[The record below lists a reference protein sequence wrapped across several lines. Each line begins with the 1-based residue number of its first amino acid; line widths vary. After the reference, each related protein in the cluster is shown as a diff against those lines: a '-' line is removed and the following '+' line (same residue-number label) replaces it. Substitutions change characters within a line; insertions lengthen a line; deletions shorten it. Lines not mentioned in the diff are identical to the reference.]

1 MKQHIKGCLE
11 ACEAC
16 EGVGLYAH
24 HFSPA
29 FSSLF
34 SFRVARWP
42 QAVGEHCR
50 KVPTIDLKEP
60 TFDGCFL
67 KYTTDY
73 ISVLSS

>member
-1 MKQHIKGCLE
+1 M
-11 ACEAC
+11 
-16 EGVGLYAH
+16 GLYAH

-60 TFDGCFL
+60 AFDGSILATHFCVF
-67 KYTTDY
+67 D
-73 ISVLSS
+73 ISVFCQIEDI